1 MRGRRNT
8 KTNIGLIHTRTIAN
22 AGMHNTIFCS
32 CLWSNCS
39 VQAHDSPGYVQD
51 PDKTSKN
58 EKQKSF
64 HLALAMPQ
72 LEGKLNPNN
81 RTIKWSGIE
90 QNASNT
96 LGEVRFPQRDHCV
109 SFLLYTIHHLYSALA
124 FRNAS
129 RSNLG
134 SSKFV
139 ITMRFWSAL
148 GVSEICGGSGCRCI
162 CLRCII
168 EGN

>member
-1 MRGRRNT
+1 
-8 KTNIGLIHTRTIAN
+8 
-22 AGMHNTIFCS
+22 MHNTIFCS

-39 VQAHDSPGYVQD
+39 VQAHGSPGYVQD

-72 LEGKLNPNN
+72 LGGRLNPNN
-81 RTIKWSGIE
+81 RTVKWSGVE
-90 QNASNT
+90 QNMSNT
-96 LGEVRFPQRDHCV
+96 LGEVRFPQRDHCIA
-109 SFLLYTIHHLYSALA
+109 FLLYIMHHLYSPALA
-124 FRNAS
+124 FKNAS

-139 ITMRFWSAL
+139 ITMGLWSAL
-148 GVSEICGGSGCRCI
+148 WVLKICGGSGCRWI
-162 CLRCII
+162 CLGCII
-168 EGN
+168 GGN